1 MEAMSDAARR
11 DGSMAK
17 QWKLFLREPLVAWVA
32 KEVIFPCLGMVNQLK
47 GCAVAR
53 RARFML
59 IWARTIMKIE

>member
-32 KEVIFPCLGMVNQLK
+32 EEVIFPCLGMVNQ
-47 GCAVAR
+47 
-53 RARFML
+53 
-59 IWARTIMKIE
+59 